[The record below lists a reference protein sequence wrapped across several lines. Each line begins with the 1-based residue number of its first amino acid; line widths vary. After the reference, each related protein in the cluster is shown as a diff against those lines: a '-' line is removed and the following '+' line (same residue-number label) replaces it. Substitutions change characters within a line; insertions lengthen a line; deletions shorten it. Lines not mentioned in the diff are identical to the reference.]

1 MGNNKL
7 ISYKENI
14 FTKTLNFFKKLFFR
28 KKKDTNKSIEELLIY
43 NNQSKENFIDNI
55 LIKEDEEE
63 KRLKMLQLQYDNEE
77 IDEEDMS
84 YEDIDKLCK
93 LYEKETD
100 ELNADTERRKNHI
113 AQMLKELKNA

>member
-1 MGNNKL
+1 MKNNEL
-7 ISYKENI
+7 IIYKKSI
-14 FTKTLNFFKKLFFR
+14 FRKISDFFKKIFS
-28 KKKDTNKSIEELLIY
+28 KKKVLQKEDIIVNNDKDDSFIKNIQIKENKEEL
-43 NNQSKENFIDNI
+43 
-55 LIKEDEEE
+55 
-63 KRLKMLQLQYDNEE
+63 RLLQLKQQYENGE

-84 YEDIDKLCK
+84 DEDVDKLCQ

>member
-1 MGNNKL
+1 MKNNKL
-7 ISYKENI
+7 IIYKKSI
-14 FTKTLNFFKKLFFR
+14 FRKISDFFKKIFS
-28 KKKDTNKSIEELLIY
+28 KKKVLQKEDIIVVNDKKNDSFIKNIQIKENKEEL
-43 NNQSKENFIDNI
+43 
-55 LIKEDEEE
+55 
-63 KRLKMLQLQYDNEE
+63 RLLQLKQQYENGE

-84 YEDIDKLCK
+84 DEDIDKLCK

>member
-1 MGNNKL
+1 MQNEDIIVNNDKNDSF
-7 ISYKENI
+7 IKNIQIKEN
-14 FTKTLNFFKKLFFR
+14 K
-28 KKKDTNKSIEELLIY
+28 EEL
-43 NNQSKENFIDNI
+43 
-55 LIKEDEEE
+55 
-63 KRLKMLQLQYDNEE
+63 RVLQLKQQYENGE

-84 YEDIDKLCK
+84 DEDVDKLCQ

>member
-1 MGNNKL
+1 MKNNEL
-7 ISYKENI
+7 IIYKKSI
-14 FTKTLNFFKKLFFR
+14 FRKISDFFKKIFS
-28 KKKDTNKSIEELLIY
+28 KKEVVQNEDIIVNNNKNDSFIKNIRIKENKEEL
-43 NNQSKENFIDNI
+43 
-55 LIKEDEEE
+55 
-63 KRLKMLQLQYDNEE
+63 RLLQLKQQYENGE

-84 YEDIDKLCK
+84 DEDVDKLCQ

>member
-77 IDEEDMS
+77 IDEEDIS
-84 YEDIDKLCK
+84 DEDSDNLCK